1 MKKLLVRIDKDELSA
16 ITELESYGK
25 LEKVSFLLNL
35 FSVEGENLSI
45 KKISKIK
52 GVMSIEEDRKGELM
66 LA

>member
-1 MKKLLVRIDKDELSA
+1 MKRLLVRIDKNELSA
-16 ITELESYGK
+16 IAELETYGK

-35 FSVEGENLSI
+35 FSVEGENLSA

-52 GVMSIEEDRKGELM
+52 GVVSIEEDRKGELM